1 MRLQP
6 SLLLRLTVLLFAAQ
20 IVGAFVIGLH
30 QYSGYLRDYMK
41 DPETA
46 IIMYGLESAQRTV
59 AEAVLRGDSGAHIA
73 STPQLQQ
80 YEKQRPMFR
89 YAAFDL
95 TSGEPIS
102 GGSPEIAQSLKIQGP
117 AVPNYLSF
125 DLTLKDG
132 TKWNGFASVM
142 NTAVGPLLIAVSG
155 WRADWAEVG
164 VDFIRFE
171 AINLEYFAPTLL
183 VSIVASWIALRFG
196 LTPLREAAAQARKVE
211 MGSLDQRLSTEKIPS
226 EILPLVE
233 TINQAL
239 SRLDEGVSRYSQFLA
254 NAAHELRTPVM
265 VLSARANGPEK
276 PTFRRDVQRDVRRM
290 RNIIEQLLSFA
301 RLGRAP
307 HARDEL
313 VDLVEIATAMVDD
326 YALLAVKSGKRIDY
340 DGAEEPVVVVSDRQ
354 ALESIISNLIEN
366 ALRAEPPE
374 GAVIVRVT
382 SDATVAVEDH
392 GEGVAPADREV
403 IFEPF
408 WRKSD
413 TSAGMGLGLAIARDL
428 MRKLSGRIWVE
439 ATPGGGATFKLWL
452 PYLEES

>member
-6 SLLLRLTVLLFAAQ
+6 SLLLRLTVLLSAAQ

-30 QYSGYLRDYMK
+30 QYSGYLRAYMK

-46 IIMYGLESAQRTV
+46 IVMYGLESAQRTV
-59 AEAVLRGDSGAHIA
+59 AEAVRRSESGALIA
-73 STPQLQQ
+73 STPELRR
-80 YEKQRPMFR
+80 YEKQRQMFR

-102 GGSPEIAQSLKIQGP
+102 GASPEIAQSLKIRGP

-125 DLTLKDG
+125 DLTLGDG
-132 TKWNGFASVM
+132 TKWNGFASVL
-142 NTAVGPLLIAVSG
+142 NTAAGPLLIAVSG

-164 VDFIRFE
+164 IDFIRFE

-196 LTPLREAAAQARKVE
+196 LTPLREAAEQARKVD
-211 MGSLDQRLSTEKIPS
+211 MGSLDQRLSSEKIPS

-276 PTFRRDVQRDVRRM
+276 PTFRSDIQRDARRM
-290 RNIIEQLLSFA
+290 RNIVEQLLSFA
-301 RLGRAP
+301 RLGRP
-307 HARDEL
+307 PRARDEAI
-313 VDLVEIATAMVDD
+313 DLVEVAAAMVDD
-326 YALLAVKSGKRIDY
+326 YALLAVKSSRRLEYEGDEGPI
-340 DGAEEPVVVVSDRQ
+340 GVMGDRR
-354 ALESIISNLIEN
+354 ALESVLSNLIDN
-366 ALRAEPPE
+366 ALRAEPE
-374 GAVIVRVT
+374 GSAVVVRVT
-382 SDATVAVEDH
+382 RDATVSVEDH
-392 GEGVAPADREV
+392 GIGVEPADREL

-408 WRKSD
+408 WRKGD
-413 TSAGMGLGLAIARDL
+413 ASAGLGLGLAVAREL
-428 MRKLSGRIWVE
+428 IQGHKGRIWVE
-439 ATPGGGATFKLWL
+439 DTPGGGATFKVSFHAPMML
-452 PYLEES
+452 